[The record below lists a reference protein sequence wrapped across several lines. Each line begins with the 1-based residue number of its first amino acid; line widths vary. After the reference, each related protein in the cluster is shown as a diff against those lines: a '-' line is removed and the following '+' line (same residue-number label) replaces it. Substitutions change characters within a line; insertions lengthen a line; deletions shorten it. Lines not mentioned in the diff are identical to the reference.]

1 MRFNVVVIL
10 VALTMTLGPGCTKAD
25 SGDDTR
31 PADRAPKTS
40 PTTTS
45 TTPEAVVTDGKEVSV
60 GLDGTTVTVPAG
72 SAPGGSRIVIS
83 SATAPQPADQ
93 FPGDAVDISIDAE
106 LTGPVTI
113 VMAYDPDDLEPD
125 VEPMLYTWVPET
137 SSWLPQAATVDPKA
151 KTLSATTQHLSTW
164 TWGTP
169 YYLWGKVTGDRTDP
183 PTCSG
188 KAPSWVKNFDHQD
201 DPNAAVSSCIEN
213 RGDELRLKLRAN
225 RGIPILVEFTT
236 PVTVVDGSLESKT
249 ITAET
254 LKRWPNRVYIGARQE
269 LIVTFPNPNRVVA
282 ISAKRWG
289 GAATRFGLYA
299 ITTFYEQSI
308 GADGKLNVLPQVLKC
323 MWDIKELSDANSAAD
338 ATGSVLSAL
347 TSCIERQ
354 LEGLRASGSI
364 DGVQFTRLSQAFGY
378 WKFADEFTKAVD
390 TGFFDGDDDKYA
402 YLSIL
407 TRKPAP
413 AGPTSI
419 LDRTPRPDDC
429 MVRYLVMYRTAEEM
443 GIGSDDLGWYV
454 PWDEIPGSGIGRAA
468 TRGGVTVLMRNSSGR
483 LQRSDLT
490 RLSGYINDT
499 NDPGAFVL
507 CGEAQAGIYW
517 IEQGPPSDLPG
528 NDDRVTLEGVGPLQV
543 GASFG
548 AAELA
553 TGHPMQRHYPMLGDD
568 ESCINAS
575 FGGGNDTG
583 ITILGG
589 DGRIR
594 RIDINEPSAIRTKS
608 GIGIGSSEADVKAAY
623 PGRIEVMT
631 HEYVADGHYLVYRP
645 ADTPDRMMVFETD
658 GAKVTAYRVGDGEF
672 TQYVEGCL

>member
-1 MRFNVVVIL
+1 MRFKVVVIL

-31 PADRAPKTS
+31 PADRAPKTA

-45 TTPEAVVTDGKEVSV
+45 TTPEAVITDGKEVSV

-93 FPGDAVDISIDAE
+93 FPGDAVDINIDAE

-125 VEPMLYTWVPET
+125 IEPMLYTWVPET
-137 SSWLPQAATVDPKA
+137 SSWLPQAATVDPKR

-183 PTCSG
+183 PTCSA

-201 DPNAAVSSCIEN
+201 DPNAAVTSCIEN
-213 RGDELRLKLRAN
+213 AGDKLRLKLRAN

-308 GADGKLNVLPQVLKC
+308 GADGKLNVLPQVLQC
-323 MWDIKELSDANSAAD
+323 MWDIKELSDANNAAD

-354 LEGLRASGSI
+354 LEGLRASGFI

-407 TRKPAP
+407 TRKPPSAP
-413 AGPTSI
+413 PRAARSCLAAG
-419 LDRTPRPDDC
+419 
-429 MVRYLVMYRTAEEM
+429 TA
-443 GIGSDDLGWYV
+443 
-454 PWDEIPGSGIGRAA
+454 PGSVEAA
-468 TRGGVTVLMRNSSGR
+468 IAYLQGHLAGTPLANCSAYDASAEIAKLMRAPSGSAPDADVWQDVAFQDDYTDNGCEAVSPALDMCVIAWR
-483 LQRSDLT
+483 KP
-490 RLSGYINDT
+490 
-499 NDPGAFVL
+499 NDPPRDGFAQQIIAVYVNNRSYVIERV
-507 CGEAQAGIYW
+507 EAY
-517 IEQGPPSDLPG
+517 SD
-528 NDDRVTLEGVGPLQV
+528 
-543 GASFG
+543 
-548 AAELA
+548 
-553 TGHPMQRHYPMLGDD
+553 
-568 ESCINAS
+568 
-575 FGGGNDTG
+575 
-583 ITILGG
+583 
-589 DGRIR
+589 
-594 RIDINEPSAIRTKS
+594 
-608 GIGIGSSEADVKAAY
+608 
-623 PGRIEVMT
+623 
-631 HEYVADGHYLVYRP
+631 
-645 ADTPDRMMVFETD
+645 
-658 GAKVTAYRVGDGEF
+658 
-672 TQYVEGCL
+672 